1 MTAAEASRNGL
12 AVTAAIDTACDRWA
26 KGDVDGALASCRL
39 ALSFDPSSVPALA
52 NSGTIMW
59 LNGDIAEAERLYARA
74 HELDPAHVGVM
85 LNIATLRVEEGDL
98 ERSLQWIEKAEA
110 ARPGSHEV
118 VWRKALLELAT
129 GDYVNG
135 WTHYEA
141 GLGHQDMRGRDPGFD
156 TLPWDGAPCRRL
168 LIWHEQ
174 GLGDT
179 VQFVRYAKLCKER
192 ATTVVVLCPTELV
205 SLLKRCPF
213 VDDAVDAV
221 RAGDFDQHIS
231 IMSLPNRFKTTLDT
245 IPAPIPYLSADEA
258 LAARWRRRMG
268 CAGLRVGLVWSGNIR
283 RNHLRFQ
290 VIDRNRR
297 LSLEDMQALLE
308 LPNITYYSLQKGE
321 AEKEAEGH
329 DMINFMDE
337 VSDFAETA
345 AIIANLDLVISA
357 DTSVAHVAGAM
368 GKPVWV
374 LSRFDACWRWLRNR
388 PDSPWYPTARIF
400 GQTERGTWGN
410 VIDAV
415 KRDLLR
421 L

>member
-1 MTAAEASRNGL
+1 MTAAEASRDGL

-26 KGDVDGALASCRL
+26 KGDVDGALASCRQ

-85 LNIATLRVEEGDL
+85 LNIATLRGEEGDL

-110 ARPGSHEV
+110 ACPGSHEV
-118 VWRKALLELAT
+118 VWRKALIELAT

-135 WTHYEA
+135 WMHYEA

-192 ATTVVVLCPTELV
+192 AATVVVLCPTELV

-213 VDDAVDAV
+213 IDDAVDAV

-410 VIDAV
+410 VVDAV

>member
-26 KGDVDGALASCRL
+26 KGDVDGALASCRQ